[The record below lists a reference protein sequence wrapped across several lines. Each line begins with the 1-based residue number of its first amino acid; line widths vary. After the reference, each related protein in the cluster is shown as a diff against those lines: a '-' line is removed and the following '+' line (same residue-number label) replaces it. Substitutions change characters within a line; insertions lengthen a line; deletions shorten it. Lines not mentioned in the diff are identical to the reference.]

1 MHHRFPQPACVA
13 SAPRAFRISAT
24 SILRAPKQTGQS
36 FGPVRSHH
44 HIDVPYDQPGRAF
57 PTPYKPFLEQ

>member
-36 FGPVRSHH
+36 FGPLSISPR
-44 HIDVPYDQPGRAF
+44 
-57 PTPYKPFLEQ
+57 FLDNSRRTL